1 MNYYHMWFDLIDTR
15 KDIEFS
21 KAVDAYLGHLK
32 SQGRIEGWKLTRRK
46 FGFGPEA
53 IGEFH
58 CSVWTKDLAQ
68 LDQAF
73 SLVATR
79 AGEVERLH
87 HPVYSAMTK
96 QYLERFGR
104 WRDALREACLARG
117 IAYFLTPSST
127 AVDQLVLGALRKGGM
142 LR

>member
-87 HPVYSAMTK
+87 HPVYSAVTL
-96 QYLERFGR
+96 QVSPVSRLPRPRARATHADHVDDYRSIPP
-104 WRDALREACLARG
+104 LRSAPR
-117 IAYFLTPSST
+117 TN
-127 AVDQLVLGALRKGGM
+127 
-142 LR
+142 